1 MGYELEYD
9 PPPPALIDALDENC
23 LEKLLYWTR
32 RSNGGLSDEA
42 AIGLLLDRDATVG
55 ADPPSS
61 T

>member
-1 MGYELEYD
+1 MGYEFEYD
-9 PPPPALIDALDENC
+9 PPALALIDALDENS

-42 AIGLLLDRDATVG
+42 TIGLLLDRDATVG